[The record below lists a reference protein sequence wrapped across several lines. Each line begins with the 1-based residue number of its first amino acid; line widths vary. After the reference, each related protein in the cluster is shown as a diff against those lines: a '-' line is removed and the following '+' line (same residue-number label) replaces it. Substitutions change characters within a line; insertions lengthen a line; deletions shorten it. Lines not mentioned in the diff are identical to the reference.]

1 MPAPKFVRDNAFRLA
16 RQDLALFLEEHE
28 EELLSI
34 FRDEM
39 EQLDHEL
46 PDEDVYI
53 DLDMIGIGDMLL
65 KAVLRTLR
73 RFLTEA
79 PPTAPV
85 RRKNRQARRETGA
98 ADSAIVH
105 IPIKS
110 HH

>member
-1 MPAPKFVRDNAFRLA
+1 MPAPKFVRDNAFQLA

-28 EELLSI
+28 DDLLNI
-34 FRDEM
+34 FREEM
-39 EQLDHEL
+39 QQLDHEL

-79 PPTAPV
+79 PPTVPA
-85 RRKNRQARRETGA
+85 RQENPQVHREIHATDNA
-98 ADSAIVH
+98 TVH
-105 IPIKS
+105 IPVKS